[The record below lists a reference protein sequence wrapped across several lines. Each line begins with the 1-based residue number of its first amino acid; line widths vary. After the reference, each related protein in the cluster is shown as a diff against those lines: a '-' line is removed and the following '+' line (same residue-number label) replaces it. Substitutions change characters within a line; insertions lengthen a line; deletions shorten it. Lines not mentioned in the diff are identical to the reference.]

1 MGCGVTN
8 YNLDFGDLTVH
19 IAVKGQGL
27 PECQKIRGEEKAM
40 IEVTNVDHLGIRVTN
55 ETGSIAFYEQ
65 LGFKV
70 ERRADGDTVTIL
82 RNSHGIELNLV
93 YNGVDLTGGKNILM
107 DVPEKHTGYTH
118 MALNVGS
125 ISKALYA
132 LREQNIAIS
141 QGPVSFGRSDTA
153 SVFIRDP
160 DRNVIELRGNIAPGE
175 QIEGLERYDP
185 DA

>member
-1 MGCGVTN
+1 
-8 YNLDFGDLTVH
+8 
-19 IAVKGQGL
+19 
-27 PECQKIRGEEKAM
+27 M

-93 YNGVDLTGGKNILM
+93 YNGVDSTGGKNILM
-107 DVPEKHTGYTH
+107 DVPEKHAGYTH

-132 LREQNIAIS
+132 LKEQNIAIS
-141 QGPVSFGRSDTA
+141 QGPVSFGRSDAA

>member
-1 MGCGVTN
+1 
-8 YNLDFGDLTVH
+8 
-19 IAVKGQGL
+19 
-27 PECQKIRGEEKAM
+27 M

-55 ETGSIAFYEQ
+55 EADSIAFYEQ
-65 LGFKV
+65 LGFRV

-82 RNSHGIELNLV
+82 RNTHGIELNLV
-93 YNGVDLTGGKNILM
+93 YNGVNLTGGKNILM

-118 MALNVGS
+118 VALNVGS
-125 ISKALYA
+125 VSETFNA
-132 LREQNIAIS
+132 LRKQNIAIS
-141 QGPVSFGRSDTA
+141 QGPVSFGRSDSA
-153 SVFIRDP
+153 SIFIRDP

>member
-1 MGCGVTN
+1 
-8 YNLDFGDLTVH
+8 
-19 IAVKGQGL
+19 
-27 PECQKIRGEEKAM
+27 M

-70 ERRADGDTVTIL
+70 ERRAEGDSVTIL

-93 YNGVDLTGGKNILM
+93 YNGLDLTGGKNILM

-118 MALNVGS
+118 MTLNVGS

-132 LREQNIAIS
+132 LKEQNIEIS
-141 QGPVSFGRSDTA
+141 QGPVSFGRSDAA

>member
-1 MGCGVTN
+1 
-8 YNLDFGDLTVH
+8 
-19 IAVKGQGL
+19 
-27 PECQKIRGEEKAM
+27 M
-40 IEVTNVDHLGIRVTN
+40 IEVKYVDHLGIRVTN
-55 ETGSIAFYEQ
+55 EADSIAFYEQ
-65 LGFKV
+65 FGFKV

-93 YNGVDLTGGKNILM
+93 YNGVDSTGGKNILM

-141 QGPVSFGRSDTA
+141 QGPVSFGRSDAA

>member
-1 MGCGVTN
+1 
-8 YNLDFGDLTVH
+8 
-19 IAVKGQGL
+19 
-27 PECQKIRGEEKAM
+27 M

-93 YNGVDLTGGKNILM
+93 YNGVDSTGGKNILM

-141 QGPVSFGRSDTA
+141 QGPVSFGRSDAA

-160 DRNVIELRGNIAPGE
+160 DQNVIELRGNIAPGE

>member
-1 MGCGVTN
+1 
-8 YNLDFGDLTVH
+8 
-19 IAVKGQGL
+19 
-27 PECQKIRGEEKAM
+27 M

-70 ERRADGDTVTIL
+70 ERRAESDSVTIL

-93 YNGVDLTGGKNILM
+93 YNGVDSTGGKNILM

-141 QGPVSFGRSDTA
+141 QGPVSFGRSDAA

>member
-1 MGCGVTN
+1 
-8 YNLDFGDLTVH
+8 
-19 IAVKGQGL
+19 
-27 PECQKIRGEEKAM
+27 M

-93 YNGVDLTGGKNILM
+93 YNGVDSTGGKNILM

-141 QGPVSFGRSDTA
+141 QGPVSFGRGDAA

-160 DRNVIELRGNIAPGE
+160 DRNVIELRGNITPGE

>member
-1 MGCGVTN
+1 
-8 YNLDFGDLTVH
+8 
-19 IAVKGQGL
+19 
-27 PECQKIRGEEKAM
+27 M

-55 ETGSIAFYEQ
+55 ETGSITFYEQ

-70 ERRADGDTVTIL
+70 ERRADGDSVTIL

-93 YNGVDLTGGKNILM
+93 YNGVDSTGGKNILM

-141 QGPVSFGRSDTA
+141 QGPVSFGRSDAA

-160 DRNVIELRGNIAPGE
+160 DQNVIELRGNIAPGE